1 VVKKSPSFFYTT
13 ASGRSQQIMSFS
25 SLSEAWAEVRAKYET
40 MNNPT
45 ATYEISNLRPEPGYV
60 LYNGQIAASYM
71 WDVKRTTP
79 LGVDYSS
86 TREIMTSRYCE
97 QDSDKPKM
105 QWELGEDLAKNG
117 LTWCQ
122 RVVSDQ
128 VLMPSLA
135 PVSRS
140 CKAVEF
146 KDGFFSAG
154 GFVSNPIVPFT
165 GEKIQI
171 ETDHSSSAADGLDLV
186 RIFKTSWIKGSD
198 NKKSGLGVA
207 WRHNHYAYL
216 KLMDEN
222 TLHADLPGGERR
234 IFVRDTNGSNGPW
247 RLLNGSD
254 TFFENGEGFTL
265 RLATDGTEYFFR
277 RGMLELVTRI
287 NGWKT
292 SYFYDDTGHL
302 LLVKNNFGRSLNFY
316 YGDEG
321 LLSSFSSSEGVTVN
335 YSFGGGGQLESVA
348 YADGGIRKY
357 HYESGFDPNY
367 LTGISLGSQRFATYS
382 YDGGGLAVESS
393 HSGDAEK
400 YTFSYAAL
408 GVSAAVTDPL
418 GRTRNYGYGTKK
430 GYMAVTSS
438 NAPSSDGRADASA
451 RSQNAAG
458 LVDWERDFNNNS
470 TTYEWDVARRL
481 PISVTQAQNKPEART
496 TGMTWHPQLPLP
508 LKIAEPGRT
517 TEYAYDGQGNP
528 VTQTVTDLV
537 GGSSTTR
544 TTTWGY
550 NGAGLLAQ
558 ETAPNGA
565 ATSYLY
571 DALGNLTQRTN
582 ALGHVDS
589 YTHDT
594 AGRVL
599 THTAPNGLVTTYTY
613 DARGRV
619 LTSSRGG
626 LTNTFTYYLSGE
638 ILTASTSSGHTMSY
652 GYDGAR
658 RLNAWSD
665 NRGNSGTF
673 VLDPMGNRLS
683 EQVLNG
689 QGQPV
694 WQLAR
699 SINSLNRVQNTS
711 VGTQSVTYGYDQNGD
726 ATSSTS
732 AVGQRVSRSLDGLRR
747 VTAVQQ
753 AEYRPSSSIAYNAL
767 GGVTSVTDPNGVTTT
782 YTRDALG
789 NATSETSPDS
799 GSTSA
804 QYDALGL
811 PRTVTNALG
820 QATTI
825 TRDLLGRPTS
835 IVHAGGT
842 ITLRYDQ
849 GTSSKGYLSE
859 IEDNSGTTTYQ
870 RDAQGRVISQTQKLI
885 NNDTRT
891 LAYSYSATTGLLT
904 STTYPGGQTLQHVYD
919 ATGQLTGLTWAGQP
933 LVSGI
938 TWSPLGQPTGWS
950 WNLPGGAATIPA
962 TRTYNTA
969 GQVTSTEFSSY
980 TYDAAGRITSLTQSL
995 MKPASTDPQA
1005 GTVSQTLATW
1015 VVAYGPTGRITYFG
1029 KPETPGL
1036 PLEGIT
1042 YTYDENGNRLGS
1054 VVRRPDF
1061 ISSRDYTITDNR
1073 QTGFRQTAISN
1084 GNWATTNITY
1094 QYNAAGDLLS
1104 DGLRTFQYD
1113 SQERLEKVTTGTGVD
1128 APSTQY
1134 AHNALGQRVFKTEP
1148 LFAASA
1154 GSSGSGLGS
1163 TTSGKNLNNLL
1174 ADPEDQEAAEKE
1186 KEQDKGLIQTAYEFF
1201 TRLWSP
1207 GSSDAQ
1213 KLGFA
1218 YVYGTDGTLLGEY
1231 GMGGSNSSGTTQ
1243 YIYLPTANGP
1253 MPIAAIVNGVAYAVH
1268 SDHLNTPRKLT
1279 QPDGQVAWQWAY
1291 SAFGDEQPTLGSKR
1305 FTDAT
1310 TTPTTGTTSIP
1321 EVTFN
1326 LRYLGQY
1333 YDKES
1338 GLHYNYFRSYSAE
1351 RGRYTQA
1358 DPIGL
1363 DGGFNR
1369 FGYVSGNPLL
1379 MFDLFGLK
1387 DYSEAETKAILNQE
1401 REDAGA
1407 FLPLALFYMIRN
1419 HKGGGRMDFGVKGRS
1434 DTFDVGCGRKIDAYA
1449 FGNYIAGYGG
1459 VYFRG
1464 SDGYWGVR
1472 AAGLFFN
1479 AVEAAGTSKK
1489 FDWDMG
1495 SVPSIDAGATR
1506 AWAELAGMR
1515 GHNGY
1520 DSCTCGR

>member
-1 VVKKSPSFFYTT
+1 MRSSFWVYIFASFAFFISSSVFSEEIVLTKDADILYFSSAGTGPQEKKY
-13 ASGRSQQIMSFS
+13 A
-25 SLSEAWAEVRAKYET
+25 SLSEAFADVQAKFASWSGPTVQYE
-40 MNNPT
+40 
-45 ATYEISNLRPEPGYV
+45 ALNLRPEPGYPIYSGV
-60 LYNGQIAASYM
+60 AVSYM
-71 WDVKRTTP
+71 WDVKRTTLDFSDVGP
-79 LGVDYSS
+79 DRAILTHGVCDQGGIEYPPGY
-86 TREIMTSRYCE
+86 EWILYIDE
-97 QDSDKPKM
+97 QAKRWVCKRKLPEDKPTVDM
-105 QWELGEDLAKNG
+105 CPAGGAD
-117 LTWCQ
+117 
-122 RVVSDQ
+122 
-128 VLMPSLA
+128 
-135 PVSRS
+135 
-140 CKAVEF
+140 
-146 KDGFFSAG
+146 G
-154 GFVSNPIVPFT
+154 GFVGKPILPAS
-165 GEKIQI
+165 GDELNQEI
-171 ETDHSSSAADGLDLV
+171 DYADAGPHGLQLV
-186 RIFKTSWIKGSD
+186 RISLSGWAREPVGSV
-198 NKKSGLGVA
+198 GPMGRA
-207 WRHNHYAYL
+207 WRHNHFARL
-216 KLMDEN
+216 NLRDMNTMDV
-222 TLHADLPGGERR
+222 DLPGGEQRS
-234 IFVRDTNGSNGPW
+234 FVRDTSPTLGPW
-247 RLLNGSD
+247 RLPSGADTLSQSTNGWLLHLQESEKVLAFN
-254 TFFENGEGFTL
+254 TNGVLQSVTQRNGWVTTYTHDAAGKLTQVRNQFGRTLGFNYNGDG
-265 RLATDGTEYFFR
+265 RLTSVATPDGTVAYA
-277 RGMLELVTRI
+277 
-287 NGWKT
+287 
-292 SYFYDDTGHL
+292 YD
-302 LLVKNNFGRSLNFY
+302 
-316 YGDEG
+316 
-321 LLSSFSSSEGVTVN
+321 SSSRLLAVNYADGSNRSFHYEDASNAQLLTGVSVQGVRYATVEYDAQGYAIATTLAGNANRYTVN
-335 YSFGGGGQLESVA
+335 YGGRKPGTS
-348 YADGGIRKY
+348 AD
-357 HYESGFDPNY
+357 
-367 LTGISLGSQRFATYS
+367 
-382 YDGGGLAVESS
+382 
-393 HSGDAEK
+393 
-400 YTFSYAAL
+400 
-408 GVSAAVTDPL
+408 VTDPL
-418 GRTRNYGYGTKK
+418 GTVRNFSYSGKNGSL
-430 GYMAVTSS
+430 AVIRSNQPSASS
-438 NAPSSDGRADASA
+438 KPDASS
-451 RSQNAAG
+451 RTQNTFG
-458 LVDWERDFNNNS
+458 LIESETDFLS
-470 TTYEWDVARRL
+470 VTTNFTWDTTRRL
-481 PISVTQAQNKPEART
+481 PLSTTEAVGKPESRT
-496 TGMTWHPQLPLP
+496 TNTTWHTQWRLPLTVT
-508 LKIAEPGRT
+508 ESGRT
-517 TEYAYDGQGNP
+517 TTYTYDSAGNP
-528 VTQTVTDLV
+528 LTQTIADIGA
-537 GGSSTTR
+537 GGTTR
-544 TTTWGY
+544 TTTWTY
-550 NGAGLLAQ
+550 NAAGLVAT

-565 ATSYLY
+565 ATSYTY
-571 DALGNLTQRTN
+571 DSLGNLTQSSN
-582 ALGHVDS
+582 ALGHLNT
-589 YTHDT
+589 YTHDS

-599 THTAPNGLVTTYTY
+599 THTAPNGLVTSYTY
-613 DARGRV
+613 DARGRMLTSNRGGQVTTMTYLPSGKV
-619 LTSSRGG
+619 LTATLPHGHAI
-626 LTNTFTYYLSGE
+626 TY
-638 ILTASTSSGHTMSY
+638 T
-652 GYDGAR
+652 YDAAQRVTG
-658 RLNAWSD
+658 WSD
-665 NRGNSGTF
+665 NRGNTGTY
-673 VLDPMGNRLS
+673 VLDNMGNRTNEEVRNS
-683 EQVLNG
+683 
-689 QGQPV
+689 QGQLA

-699 SINSLNRVQNTS
+699 SINSLNRVASAS
-711 VGTQSVTYGYDQNGD
+711 VGGQSMSYGYNANGD
-726 ATSSTS
+726 ATSATNGLSQTTS
-732 AVGQRVSRSLDGLRR
+732 QGLDSLRR
-747 VTAVQQ
+747 VVSITNAQS
-753 AEYRPSSSIAYNAL
+753 AASSFTYNVL
-767 GGVTSVTDPNGVTTT
+767 DGVITVTDPKLVTTT

-842 ITLRYDQ
+842 TTLRYDQ

-891 LAYSYSATTGLLT
+891 LAYSYSATTGLLS

-950 WNLPGGAATIPA
+950 WNLPGAPAAIPA

-980 TYDAAGRITSLTQSL
+980 TYDAAGRISRLTQSL

-1054 VVRRPDF
+1054 VVQRPDYF
-1061 ISSRDYTITDNR
+1061 SSRDYTITANR

-1113 SQERLEKVTTGTGVD
+1113 SQERLEKVTTGSGVD

-1148 LFAASA
+1148 LFA
-1154 GSSGSGLGS
+1154 SGSGSGS

-1186 KEQDKGLIQTAYEFF
+1186 KEQDKGLIQTAFEFF

-1231 GMGGSNSSGTTQ
+1231 GMGGSNSTGTTQ

-1279 QPDGQVAWQWAY
+1279 QADGQVAWQWAY

-1305 FTDAT
+1305 FTNET
-1310 TTPTTGTTSIP
+1310 TNPTTGTTTIP

-1326 LRYLGQY
+1326 LRYPGQY

-1369 FGYVSGNPLL
+1369 FGYVDGDPLSLIDPSGLDRTTVNLGEGWTGGIDMIPNSSGKFEIHV
-1379 MFDLFGLK
+1379 FDKSGKEVGMYGPNGWFDKHG
-1387 DYSEAETKAILNQE
+1387 
-1401 REDAGA
+1401 
-1407 FLPLALFYMIRN
+1407 
-1419 HKGGGRMDFGVKGRS
+1419 HKGKPVNCPPLVENHLKGHSVDILRRSGALPAKGQDNIKGDRWMTGQRGGGGGALPGGGGSRPFNPN
-1434 DTFDVGCGRKIDAYA
+1434 KIPY
-1449 FGNYIAGYGG
+1449 N
-1459 VYFRG
+1459 
-1464 SDGYWGVR
+1464 
-1472 AAGLFFN
+1472 
-1479 AVEAAGTSKK
+1479 
-1489 FDWDMG
+1489 
-1495 SVPSIDAGATR
+1495 
-1506 AWAELAGMR
+1506 
-1515 GHNGY
+1515 
-1520 DSCTCGR
+1520 